1 MFWHSKGRIRPEY
14 FPKIFGPSENEPLD
28 RDASYA
34 KIKELADQINE
45 FEKNIGRAEKSVETI
60 AEGFIKVANEA
71 MCRPIRNLTQARGFD
86 CRKHVL
92 SVFGGAGGQHAC
104 SVADALKMDTISL
117 HKYAGILSGLGQSC
131 HHQSLTSMLSGFGI
145 LTD

>member
-1 MFWHSKGRIRPEY
+1 
-14 FPKIFGPSENEPLD
+14 
-28 RDASYA
+28 
-34 KIKELADQINE
+34 
-45 FEKNIGRAEKSVETI
+45 
-60 AEGFIKVANEA
+60 

-131 HHQSLTSMLSGFGI
+131 QHQSLTSMLSEFGI

>member
-1 MFWHSKGRIRPEY
+1 
-14 FPKIFGPSENEPLD
+14 
-28 RDASYA
+28 
-34 KIKELADQINE
+34 
-45 FEKNIGRAEKSVETI
+45 
-60 AEGFIKVANEA
+60 

-117 HKYAGILSGLGQSC
+117 HKYAIILYAIETYFPLFSKIKGCLAKC
-131 HHQSLTSMLSGFGI
+131 
-145 LTD
+145 